1 MGRRVIES
9 QPALTKHASD
19 RMSERSIK
27 EWQIEQ
33 VLSYGRK
40 SHNRKAVIYAVGR
53 KEVQAN
59 GRFLEPCTGIHVL
72 CSPEDGTVIT
82 TYRNHDLK
90 GLRH

>member
-1 MGRRVIES
+1 MGKIIIES
-9 QPALTKHASD
+9 QSIVTNHARH
-19 RMSERSIK
+19 RMSESSIR

-33 VLSYGRK
+33 VLTYGREA
-40 SHNRKAVIYAVGR
+40 HNRKAVIYAVGR

-59 GRFLEPCTGIHVL
+59 GRFLEPCEGIHVL
-72 CSPEDGTVIT
+72 CSPSDGAIIT

>member
-1 MGRRVIES
+1 MGKLIIES
-9 QPALTKHASD
+9 QPVLTKHASG

-33 VLSYGRK
+33 VLVYGRK
-40 SHNRKAVIYAVGR
+40 SHNRKAVIYAVGH

-59 GRFLEPCTGIHVL
+59 GRFLEPCEGIHVL

-82 TYRNHDLK
+82 TYRNHNLK

>member
-1 MGRRVIES
+1 MGKAIIAS
-9 QPALTKHASD
+9 QLIVTNHARQ
-19 RMSERSIK
+19 RMSERAIK

-33 VLSYGRK
+33 VLSYGREAH
-40 SHNRKAVIYAVGR
+40 SRKAVIYAVGR

-59 GRFLEPCTGIHVL
+59 GRFLEPCEGIHVL
-72 CSPEDGTVIT
+72 CSPADGAVIT